1 MPNLINRRKKKNKV
15 PEVVVNDKSD
25 SDSSCSYDFSSK
37 LNCKYNVLPEDLKGK
52 SKKAKDEKG
61 KEDSQSL
68 LRCDLRGSWWVTET
82 IAVRCPREILIN
94 RQSLWTWFAREMQL
108 I

>member
-1 MPNLINRRKKKNKV
+1 MPNLINRRKKKNKI

-52 SKKAKDEKG
+52 SKKSKDEKG

-68 LRCDLRGSWWVTET
+68 LRLGSDCWYG
-82 IAVRCPREILIN
+82 
-94 RQSLWTWFAREMQL
+94 SL
-108 I
+108 